1 MMFMIVSQSF
11 LWAAASALLVIVPET
26 ILGWFDLPQAAGTSA
41 LARVFGA
48 ELSGLTL
55 VSYFTRHLIYTE
67 QRKKLAIAYTVSN
80 TLGSVATIVAGVQG
94 VLGGFIWVLSALYVI
109 YAVAF
114 AYWCFFDGKERER
127 RI

>member
-11 LWAAASALLVIVPET
+11 LWAAASALLVIAPET

-55 VSYFTRHLIYTE
+55 VSYFTRDLIYTQ

-80 TLGSVATIVAGVQG
+80 TLGSLVTIVAGVRG
-94 VLGGFIWVLSALYVI
+94 TLGGFIWVLSALYVI

-114 AYWCFFDGKERER
+114 AYWCFFDGKQRER
-127 RI
+127 QI